1 MEKQQNLTLTLT
13 DQEVQLMIQGI
24 LELKARVAIGLLN
37 KIDAQVK
44 AQKTGE
50 KENVVELKNEKKK

>member
-1 MEKQQNLTLTLT
+1 MEKQQNLTLILT

-44 AQKTGE
+44 AQKAGE
-50 KENVVELKNEKKK
+50 KGNVIELKNEKKK